1 MLRREV
7 LTRLRHGVYALAEL
21 ARSAD
26 PVRRHHLDLAAAV
39 VSAREPIWTFGTS
52 AALLY
57 GMPLPFS
64 VPSELH
70 LARAPG
76 LDERALIKPSRHR
89 LVVPEARLVTG
100 RVDIA
105 TCRVIDALPVVSP
118 AVAAVSSASELQS
131 SRWRIAIMDA
141 AMWRGATI
149 EELLDSIEIWRH
161 LGGRTELLAAA
172 ERSRAGAQSVLETF
186 SRLALMEQ
194 GLPEP
199 TLQQPFYDDRGLIG
213 YVDMWWPSL
222 NVIGEA
228 DGAVKYHSREDLLK
242 EKVREDRLR
251 ATGLRVVRWT
261 QQEIE
266 SDPIRVAEQIR
277 RASRDSRHM

>member
-1 MLRREV
+1 MSLRLDSDVRRAVALLWERSTEHPVHRRDELLALGIPDSLQSAMLRRQV

-89 LVVPEARLVTG
+89 H
-100 RVDIA
+100 
-105 TCRVIDALPVVSP
+105 LP
-118 AVAAVSSASELQS
+118 
-131 SRWRIAIMDA
+131 
-141 AMWRGATI
+141 
-149 EELLDSIEIWRH
+149 
-161 LGGRTELLAAA
+161 
-172 ERSRAGAQSVLETF
+172 
-186 SRLALMEQ
+186 
-194 GLPEP
+194 
-199 TLQQPFYDDRGLIG
+199 
-213 YVDMWWPSL
+213 
-222 NVIGEA
+222 
-228 DGAVKYHSREDLLK
+228 
-242 EKVREDRLR
+242 
-251 ATGLRVVRWT
+251 
-261 QQEIE
+261 
-266 SDPIRVAEQIR
+266 
-277 RASRDSRHM
+277 RD